1 MKTKSLSVDSSI
13 IESSKKY
20 VKTIFGKFHDKSILQ
35 YHDLYHTKSVV
46 KAAKRIAEHY
56 KLSDDD
62 YTILITAA
70 WFHDIGYFDDP
81 FHHEEKGALN
91 VERFLTV
98 KQVDPVSIA
107 RVKNCILA
115 TRLPQQPHDLLEQIL
130 CDADLFH
137 FGTKEFKDRSKLM
150 RKEYQILY
158 KKKISKEAWWSKSLA
173 LLSGHTFHTTY
184 AQVQLQAGKARNIA
198 WLRTKLKH

>member
-1 MKTKSLSVDSSI
+1 
-13 IESSKKY
+13 
-20 VKTIFGKFHDKSILQ
+20 
-35 YHDLYHTKSVV
+35 
-46 KAAKRIAEHY
+46 
-56 KLSDDD
+56 
-62 YTILITAA
+62 
-70 WFHDIGYFDDP
+70 
-81 FHHEEKGALN
+81 
-91 VERFLTV
+91 
-98 KQVDPVSIA
+98 
-107 RVKNCILA
+107 
-115 TRLPQQPHDLLEQIL
+115 LEQIV

-198 WLRTKLKH
+198 WLRAKLKH